1 MSVAHKANYIE
12 RHCSVIEMSFA
23 FKANYIQRNGE
34 MKYLLT
40 LEFGTVGDNWSALD
54 LCLQVWGCYPRKA
67 YMSITI

>member
-54 LCLQVWGCYPRKA
+54 
-67 YMSITI
+67 